1 MDIELCKRCVD
12 YDNSKIVT
20 NTTCEVCHRIDDI
33 GNGSNNYFLELNE
46 IEPECCGKCEF
57 KFQTPAWMSGDY
69 YCKAARYF
77 DTDDRHITN
86 PNIRKNYLNKNKP
99 KFCPYKRRNSDARK

>member
-20 NTTCEVCHRIDDI
+20 NTTCEVCYRIDAI
-33 GNGSNNYFLELNE
+33 GNGSNSCFLELNE
-46 IEPECCGKCEF
+46 AEPECCGKCEF
-57 KFQTPAWMSGDY
+57 KFQPPTWMSRDY
-69 YCKAARYF
+69 YCNAARYF
-77 DTDDRHITN
+77 NTDDRRISS

-99 KFCPYKRRNSDARK
+99 KYCPYKRRNSDARK